1 MQCIAPIGEIP
12 RRVATPPSAAPAP
25 FTDVDHRGRMPVTP
39 APVRRVLVSGAGW
52 LLVAL
57 GVVLFPLPGPGLL
70 LLGAGAALLAR
81 HDPWAAARL
90 EPWRRLALREAAR
103 GVATWPRTLTTVAV
117 TTALGL
123 SGLLWLWAPPQPA
136 WWVLPAWTWLPGGAW
151 AGVGQ
156 LVSGVVA
163 LGLTVQA
170 HRRFHGAPEA
180 PDATGAGASG
190 APQDASP
197 DWSPDRSPGRRS
209 GAAG

>member
-25 FTDVDHRGRMPVTP
+25 FTDVGHRGRMPVTP

-190 APQDASP
+190 APQDAA

-209 GAAG
+209 GAVG